1 MAQTYK
7 RNGDALTGIAHEGTW
22 PGIASRF
29 HLIIVAGLRT
39 KQLLHGSK
47 PRIEVIKG
55 RRRNT
60 TIALEEVKRG
70 LVPFQDFYEQKRIAA
85 EIAQN
90 RKNGGTAVLKDA
102 KAAKPGSLVV
112 A

>member
-1 MAQTYK
+1 MVMTATNNK
-7 RNGDALTGIAHEGTW
+7 NGNGLTGVANEGAW

-47 PRIEVIKG
+47 PRIESDKR

-60 TIALEEVKRG
+60 SIALEEVKRG
-70 LVPFQDFYEQKRIAA
+70 LVPFPEF
-85 EIAQN
+85 
-90 RKNGGTAVLKDA
+90 G
-102 KAAKPGSLVV
+102 KAANIESV
-112 A
+112 